1 MNDTSLSRN
10 ILGMF
15 RRNEPQLIETE
26 NFAAEL
32 AAEFDAFTLD
42 PEPTIVDR
50 SAAVI
55 SDFLTQARAEKA
67 RLETEI
73 AERQARLRDTQRVID
88 AFQPVIAKL
97 DGDYDPADDARKSYD
112 LAIETKR
119 RRGDKSYPAKRE
131 AA

>member
-32 AAEFDAFTLD
+32 AAEFDALTLD

-50 SAAVI
+50 SATVV

-88 AFQPVIAKL
+88 AFQPVLAKL